1 MKRLLFDLDNT
12 LIKWKDEYTIALQKT
27 IEEFNIDID
36 YHVIDAVIEKQEKDH
51 DMMNKEVLLNDINEE
66 TGLNLDMSFI
76 ERLFEH
82 QKYIADIDDDVI
94 ETLEYLK
101 DKYDIV
107 LLTNYFI
114 EPQIG
119 RLKKVGIDKYFSRF
133 IGGDMVLIKPH
144 KEAFLEGVKDLPL
157 ENVTMIGDSV
167 ECDVKGALAAGINII
182 QMDYFNKYEDN
193 SNWPIARKFSDLK
206 KYL

>member
-36 YHVIDAVIEKQEKDH
+36 YHVIDAVIEKQEKVH
-51 DMMNKEVLLNDINEE
+51 DMMNKEVLLNDINDE

-101 DKYDIV
+101 DK
-107 LLTNYFI
+107 
-114 EPQIG
+114 
-119 RLKKVGIDKYFSRF
+119 
-133 IGGDMVLIKPH
+133 
-144 KEAFLEGVKDLPL
+144 
-157 ENVTMIGDSV
+157 
-167 ECDVKGALAAGINII
+167 
-182 QMDYFNKYEDN
+182 
-193 SNWPIARKFSDLK
+193 
-206 KYL
+206 

>member
-36 YHVIDAVIEKQEKDH
+36 YHVIDAVIEKQEKVH

-133 IGGDMVLIKPH
+133 IGGDMVFIKPH

-167 ECDVKGALAAGINII
+167 ECDVKGALDAGINII

-206 KYL
+206 KFL

>member
-36 YHVIDAVIEKQEKDH
+36 YHVIDAVIEKQEKVH

-133 IGGDMVLIKPH
+133 IGGDMVFIKPH

-167 ECDVKGALAAGINII
+167 ECDVKGALDAGINII

>member
-12 LIKWKDEYTIALQKT
+12 LIKWKDEYTVALQKT

-36 YHVIDAVIEKQEKDH
+36 YHVIDAVIEKQEKVH

-101 DKYDIV
+101 DKYVFIIYFLGLYII
-107 LLTNYFI
+107 LLSHKL
-114 EPQIG
+114 EG
-119 RLKKVGIDKYFSRF
+119 LKKLELINILAGLLVVIWFLLN
-133 IGGDMVLIKPH
+133 LIK
-144 KEAFLEGVKDLPL
+144 KLF
-157 ENVTMIGDSV
+157 
-167 ECDVKGALAAGINII
+167 
-182 QMDYFNKYEDN
+182 
-193 SNWPIARKFSDLK
+193 
-206 KYL
+206 

>member
-36 YHVIDAVIEKQEKDH
+36 YHVIDAIIEKQEKVH

-119 RLKKVGIDKYFSRF
+119 RLKKVGIDKYFSSF

-167 ECDVKGALAAGINII
+167 ECDVKGALAAGINVI

>member
-36 YHVIDAVIEKQEKDH
+36 YHVIDAVIEKQEKIH

-119 RLKKVGIDKYFSRF
+119 RLKKVGIDKYVSRF

-157 ENVTMIGDSV
+157 ENVTMIGDSI

>member
-36 YHVIDAVIEKQEKDH
+36 YHVIDAVIEKQEKVH

-133 IGGDMVLIKPH
+133 IGGDMVFIKPH

-206 KYL
+206 KFL

>member
-144 KEAFLEGVKDLPL
+144 KEAFLEGAKDLPL

>member
-1 MKRLLFDLDNT
+1 
-12 LIKWKDEYTIALQKT
+12 
-27 IEEFNIDID
+27 
-36 YHVIDAVIEKQEKDH
+36 
-51 DMMNKEVLLNDINEE
+51 
-66 TGLNLDMSFI
+66 
-76 ERLFEH
+76 
-82 QKYIADIDDDVI
+82 
-94 ETLEYLK
+94 
-101 DKYDIV
+101 
-107 LLTNYFI
+107 
-114 EPQIG
+114 
-119 RLKKVGIDKYFSRF
+119 
-133 IGGDMVLIKPH
+133 MVLIKPH

>member
-36 YHVIDAVIEKQEKDH
+36 YHVIDAVIEKQEKVH

-119 RLKKVGIDKYFSRF
+119 RLKKVGIDKYFSMF

-167 ECDVKGALAAGINII
+167 ECDVKGALAAGINVI

>member
-36 YHVIDAVIEKQEKDH
+36 YHVIDAVIEKQEKVH
-51 DMMNKEVLLNDINEE
+51 DMMNKKVLLNDINEE

-144 KEAFLEGVKDLPL
+144 KEAFLRAFGGVNPA
-157 ENVTMIGDSV
+157 NCIMIGDNYLK
-167 ECDVKGALAAGINII
+167 DVCGARNAGANALF
-182 QMDYFNKYEDN
+182 YSPN
-193 SNWPIARKFSDLK
+193 SDSIKDRQLIKRIDEIKERF
-206 KYL
+206 

>member
-36 YHVIDAVIEKQEKDH
+36 YHVIDAVIEKQEKVH

-167 ECDVKGALAAGINII
+167 ECDVKGALVAGINII

-206 KYL
+206 KFL

>member
-36 YHVIDAVIEKQEKDH
+36 YHVIDAVIEKQEKVH

-133 IGGDMVLIKPH
+133 IGGDMVRIKPQ

>member
-36 YHVIDAVIEKQEKDH
+36 YHVIDAVIEKQEKVH

-119 RLKKVGIDKYFSRF
+119 RLKKVGIDIYFSRF

>member
-36 YHVIDAVIEKQEKDH
+36 YHVIDAVIEKQEKVH

-66 TGLNLDMSFI
+66 TGLNLDMSFV

-133 IGGDMVLIKPH
+133 IEKMERL
-144 KEAFLEGVKDLPL
+144 
-157 ENVTMIGDSV
+157 
-167 ECDVKGALAAGINII
+167 
-182 QMDYFNKYEDN
+182 FNKIMKNAIE
-193 SNWPIARKFSDLK
+193 IHKKRKNGQKLWKSYRK
-206 KYL
+206 N

>member
-36 YHVIDAVIEKQEKDH
+36 YHVIDAVIEKQEKVH

-167 ECDVKGALAAGINII
+167 ECDVKGALAADINIL